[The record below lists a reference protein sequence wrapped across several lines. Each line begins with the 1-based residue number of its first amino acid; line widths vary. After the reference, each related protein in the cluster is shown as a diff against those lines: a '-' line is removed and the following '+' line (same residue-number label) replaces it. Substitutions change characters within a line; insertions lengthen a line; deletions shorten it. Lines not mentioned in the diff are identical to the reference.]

1 MQIFLF
7 NQNLK
12 SLISSSTLMRVDQSN
27 ELWKLGFDQKEQV
40 LDVDA
45 KVLVEIV
52 KEQNVGQVFEC
63 DEKQWNSMKQL

>member
-1 MQIFLF
+1 
-7 NQNLK
+7 
-12 SLISSSTLMRVDQSN
+12 MRVDQSN